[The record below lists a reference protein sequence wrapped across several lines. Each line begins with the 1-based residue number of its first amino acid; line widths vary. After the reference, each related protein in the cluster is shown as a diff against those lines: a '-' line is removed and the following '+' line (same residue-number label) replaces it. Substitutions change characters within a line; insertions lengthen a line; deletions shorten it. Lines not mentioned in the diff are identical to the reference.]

1 MHKSERLNDMM
12 RYLAGKNHFNLRDLM
27 EKYGISRSSALRDVR
42 ALEEL
47 GMPIFSRPGRGGSYG
62 ILPNRLLAPIV
73 FTADEMYALYVAMRT
88 LDAYQTTPFHLD
100 IARLRE
106 KFEGCLAP
114 VHIERLHRV
123 AEILHLDAVQHPN
136 ESACLKDL
144 LQFAMEEQPC
154 TIAYRKGTLRT
165 YTLQFFQISAA
176 YGQWYGTAYNFE
188 TGRVQVFRCDRIVSV
203 RPSAE
208 EGRALSDLV
217 RSAEDLCRS
226 ADAVSFAV
234 RVTERGRDLFHKEH
248 YPSMHLTER
257 DGQCC
262 ICGFYNPGEET
273 FIADY
278 FIRCGDAALEIRPQ
292 VLRDVI
298 RVRLRALTAHYE
310 RVGADMPQSEIF

>member
-12 RYLAGKNHFNLRDLM
+12 RYLAGKDHFNLRDLM

-62 ILPNRLLAPIV
+62 ILPNRLLAPVV

-114 VHIERLHRV
+114 VHIERLHRI
-123 AEILHLDAVQHPN
+123 AEILRLDAVQHPN

-144 LQFAMEEQPC
+144 LRFAMEEQPC

-165 YTLQFFQISAA
+165 YTLQFFRISAA

-208 EGRALSDLV
+208 EGRALPAFA
-217 RSAEDLCRS
+217 RSAEELYRS

-248 YPSMHLTER
+248 YPSMRLTAE
-257 DGQCC
+257 DGRYY
-262 ICGFYNPGEET
+262 IRGFYNPGEEQ

-278 FIRCGDAALEIRPQ
+278 FIGYGAAVLDVQPQ
-292 VLRDVI
+292 ALRDVI
-298 RVRLRALTAHYE
+298 RARLRGLTEHYE
-310 RVGADMPQSEIF
+310 GMK